1 MTPTRRA
8 SKSREQP
15 RRHGLFSLKRSLKER
30 GLPALDQRTAFARE
44 LAAIKR
50 GIASD
55 LGDDLTTAQEAVLEA
70 VVGGRAYLRIVDAT
84 LATHPEWIVNRR
96 RRALAPLVKE
106 RAVLADSVLRGLQ
119 TLGLKRVPREVG
131 SLRTYRTQANA
142 EGLAAAAGENS

>member
-1 MTPTRRA
+1 MNPTRTA
-8 SKSREQP
+8 SKGREQP
-15 RRHGLFSLKRSLKER
+15 RRHGLFSLKRSLKQR

-50 GIASD
+50 AIASD

-70 VVGGRAYLRIVDAT
+70 VVGGLAYLRIVDAT

-106 RAVLADSVLRGLQ
+106 RSVLADSVVRGLQ
-119 TLGLKRVPREVG
+119 TLGLRRIPRELQ
-131 SLRTYRTQANA
+131 SLRAYRTQAAA
-142 EGLAAAAGENS
+142 EGTVSGAGEKS